1 MRTGGAPTGT
11 LTCGVATGYFTTRPS
26 TKLYSRVASNV
37 LRAARQLEVVLG
49 TTPDGPSTQQLARVV
64 ALMQHHDAITGTDR
78 FHVNQD
84 YRKLIASGISEA
96 QRVISRHVRSL
107 LLSGGD
113 QESGSSGSPDTGP
126 RCDYHLAACC
136 CQCNIMSL
144 TIQHRVAG
152 RCFTATCSTSPSA
165 SHLLNGPPVARTSMS
180 SSTIRLVGNERSSY
194 AFQSLGL
201 TPTPGSCL
209 VREPARS

>member
-1 MRTGGAPTGT
+1 MSTRFTQRPASMQKQRRHTTSVGPFRLGICFHTLTAQTAIGQVLMHCQSRMRTGGPPTGT
-11 LTCGVATGYFTTRPS
+11 LSCGVATGYFTTRPS

-96 QRVISRHVRSL
+96 QRIISRHVRSL
-107 LLSGGD
+107 LLSSGAD
-113 QESGSSGSPDTGP
+113 QESGSSDTGP
-126 RCDYHLAACC
+126 RC
-136 CQCNIMSL
+136 
-144 TIQHRVAG
+144 V
-152 RCFTATCSTSPSA
+152 
-165 SHLLNGPPVARTSMS
+165 
-180 SSTIRLVGNERSSY
+180 
-194 AFQSLGL
+194 
-201 TPTPGSCL
+201 
-209 VREPARS
+209 